1 MEPQRPGRR
10 HTVMLADTSDIRSL
24 SIAQRR
30 HADDLTSV
38 AAELSAARIPADA
51 FGPIGSGF
59 LAALNEALVREANR
73 VKGLAERLSAAT
85 STTCAAADAYS
96 AAELFAGQSISR
108 LGA

>member
-1 MEPQRPGRR
+1 
-10 HTVMLADTSDIRSL
+10 MLADTSDIRSL

-38 AAELSAARIPADA
+38 AAELSAARVPADA

-73 VKGLAERLSAAT
+73 VKGLAERLTAAT
-85 STTCAAADAYS
+85 STTIAAADAYS
-96 AAELFAGQSISR
+96 AAEDAAGQSISR
-108 LGA
+108 LGT